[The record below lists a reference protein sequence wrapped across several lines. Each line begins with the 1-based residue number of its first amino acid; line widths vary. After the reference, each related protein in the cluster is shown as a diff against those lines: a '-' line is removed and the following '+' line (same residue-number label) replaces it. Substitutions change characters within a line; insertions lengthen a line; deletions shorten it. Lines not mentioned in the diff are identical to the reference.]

1 MTTNPVSKGEPCE
14 LDLSSMTVEEGLELI
29 ETERVRPLLKYLRTG
44 VFENQTSLS
53 YIKAYSVVVHFGDQQ
68 NHTEPLYK
76 YYVTTVETYCKE
88 VAAPLHE
95 HQGMQLLK
103 EVANVWE
110 KATILIFWMQRVFLY
125 LDRFFTKNNQEHPDL
140 CTKAL
145 RIFKSEIYDVIKEP
159 VIHSFLECIKSERSG
174 DDIDNNILN
183 KVTEMLTTVGDA
195 SPVVRKERSAYGD
208 KLWWETKGTGVYKED
223 FEVRLLTETSE
234 YYRGQVAGMLQWTC
248 PEYLQEVE
256 RRLQAE
262 NARIEKYLHRSST
275 EPLLKTMQK
284 ELILDTAQRVVEM
297 STGLK
302 AMLQQKRDSEMS
314 LMYSLFS
321 REHDTIPYMT
331 GELEP
336 YIEHRTT
343 AIVEDQAKIE
353 DSSAY
358 IESLLALKQE
368 LDEMVSTCFKNDAA
382 FQRSRNRGLENVLNK
397 NTRCAKYLAVYCDL
411 QMKKELKGKSEEE
424 TNSFITK
431 TIGLFAHLKDKDV
444 FLDFYKQA
452 LSKRLL
458 NKTSISNDAEDQM
471 ISKLKIECGQQSVQ
485 KLASMFTDMSLSD
498 QLQEEYKKCSHG
510 GQPGGIDHDVR
521 VLQTNSWPDQV
532 EDAKITPS
540 LEMVTCMDAFA
551 AFYNNRHTGR
561 KLRWMF
567 NMGQIDMNTHI
578 FQKKH
583 ILSVSTYQGML
594 LMIFNKGSQFS
605 FGELQKETGIPEAE
619 CKRQLL
625 SLTVSRNKVL
635 SKDSSGK
642 TVESGTMFLVNPS
655 MTHEKLKIVIGM
667 IKKDDKSPAEQAPP
681 EPPVE
686 RKHVVDAAIVRVMK
700 ARKQLDHNTLLEEV
714 FKQCTLFKPQPQQ
727 IKLQIENLIERE
739 FLNRDPAQR
748 NVYHYLP

>member
-1 MTTNPVSKGEPCE
+1 MG
-14 LDLSSMTVEEGLELI
+14 
-29 ETERVRPLLKYLRTG
+29 
-44 VFENQTSLS
+44 
-53 YIKAYSVVVHFGDQQ
+53 
-68 NHTEPLYK
+68 
-76 YYVTTVETYCKE
+76 
-88 VAAPLHE
+88 
-95 HQGMQLLK
+95 
-103 EVANVWE
+103 
-110 KATILIFWMQRVFLY
+110 QRK
-125 LDRFFTKNNQEHPDL
+125 DD
-140 CTKAL
+140 
-145 RIFKSEIYDVIKEP
+145 EI
-159 VIHSFLECIKSERSG
+159 
-174 DDIDNNILN
+174 
-183 KVTEMLTTVGDA
+183 T
-195 SPVVRKERSAYGD
+195 
-208 KLWWETKGTGVYKED
+208 
-223 FEVRLLTETSE
+223 
-234 YYRGQVAGMLQWTC
+234 
-248 PEYLQEVE
+248 
-256 RRLQAE
+256 
-262 NARIEKYLHRSST
+262 
-275 EPLLKTMQK
+275 
-284 ELILDTAQRVVEM
+284 
-297 STGLK
+297 
-302 AMLQQKRDSEMS
+302 
-314 LMYSLFS
+314 LMYTLFS
-321 REHDTIPYMT
+321 REPNTIGYMT
-331 GELEP
+331 AELEP
-336 YIEHRTT
+336 YIESRTS
-343 AIVEDQAKIE
+343 AIVDDQAKIDDPLLYTE
-353 DSSAY
+353 A
-358 IESLLALKQE
+358 LLALKHE
-368 LDEMVSTCFKNDAA
+368 LDNRVSSCFKNDAA

-397 NTRCAKYLAVYCDL
+397 NTRCSKYLAIYCDL

-424 TNSFITK
+424 TSSFIIK

-498 QLQEEYKKCSHG
+498 QLQEDYKKCSHG
-510 GQPGGIDHDVR
+510 GQPSGIDHDVR
-521 VLQTNSWPDQV
+521 VLQTNSWPEQV
-532 EDAKITPS
+532 DDAKITPS
-540 LEMVTCMDAFA
+540 AEMVVCMDAFS

-642 TVESGTMFLVNPS
+642 TVESGTVFVVNPS

-748 NVYHYLP
+748 NVYQYVP